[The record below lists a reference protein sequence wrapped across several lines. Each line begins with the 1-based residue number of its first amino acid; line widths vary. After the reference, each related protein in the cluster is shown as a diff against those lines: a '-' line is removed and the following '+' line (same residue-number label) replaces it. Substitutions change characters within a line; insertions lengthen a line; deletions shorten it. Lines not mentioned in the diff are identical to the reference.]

1 MEEGFFLRTLH
12 KAQRKSVFIFP
23 FILSCFPFVSNATS
37 FFIHVLNRFVL
48 KKKTAYTLLV
58 FFSQVAFLLLVYVG
72 TRRKH
77 FLYRVNIFQIQNT
90 DEHNFNLIMKFVC
103 LIVT

>member
-48 KKKTAYTLLV
+48 KKNCLHIAGFLQSGGLFAPCICRNEKKT
-58 FFSQVAFLLLVYVG
+58 FS
-72 TRRKH
+72 
-77 FLYRVNIFQIQNT
+77 I
-90 DEHNFNLIMKFVC
+90 
-103 LIVT
+103 

>member
-1 MEEGFFLRTLH
+1 MEEEFFLCTLD

-23 FILSCFPFVSNATS
+23 FILSCFSFVSNATS

-48 KKKTAYTLLV
+48 KKAAYTLLV

-72 TRRKH
+72 KRRKP